1 MVIHSPHAGRSAIL
15 AHALRALEHAG
26 VEIAEVLPIA
36 AVADGSGLVQQWKA
50 KGIDLIVAAG
60 GDGVVGSAARHALDG
75 KLPLG
80 ILPLGTANDLARS
93 VGIPQ
98 DISSAAQII
107 AAGTVCLIDLGLAR
121 PLLLDEPPASHP
133 FPHSG
138 QPKLFAHA
146 LTVGFS
152 VQFAQVATNKA
163 IRQRYGRLTYP
174 FALWQAF
181 KTYRPIDAEIH
192 LQGIALRSSL
202 SSALFP
208 MIKKDH
214 LSLSGRIAQVTAANA
229 PIFWGTFEGR
239 VPGVSFTDR
248 LLDLVIFEETSWYQ
262 LAQRMLHFF
271 TSRFP
276 HAPSKQSWH
285 AQYSDLLSAE
295 ITTIPGI
302 HHVQAQSVTIFTDN
316 EPQAVTL
323 DGEVCLQTPVEARVA
338 NEQLQILVPEETGWN
353 TTSNQAN
360 ARLLAKKQA

>member
-229 PIFWGTFEGR
+229 P
-239 VPGVSFTDR
+239 
-248 LLDLVIFEETSWYQ
+248 
-262 LAQRMLHFF
+262 HFLGDIRGKSPRRQF
-271 TSRFP
+271 HGSSPR
-276 HAPSKQSWH
+276 S
-285 AQYSDLLSAE
+285 SDLRGDELVSIGTTDAPLLYEPVPTCTQQAE
-295 ITTIPGI
+295 LARAVLGLAVCRDHYYPWYPSCPGTKRD
-302 HHVQAQSVTIFTDN
+302 HLHRQRAAGSDAGRRSL
-316 EPQAVTL
+316 PA
-323 DGEVCLQTPVEARVA
+323 DARGG
-338 NEQLQILVPEETGWN
+338 PRG
-353 TTSNQAN
+353 
-360 ARLLAKKQA
+360 